1 MLIHR
6 STARNYSETTE
17 NRIHSDDVAAGFGF
31 AGGLVPGVAVF
42 GHMTYPLVASLG
54 EDWLCRYRANVR
66 LRLPAYD
73 GDELVIRHTTSGD
86 QHTVL
91 CHARRALSR
100 GARGACPSHEEVLI
114 AELHTDQREPSAGE
128 REGLAPRTKEP
139 TDVAPIAPG
148 AEAAERPEINWGNV
162 FVDEP
167 FPAWHWTPD
176 AIENA
181 EAAAQVEDDHALY
194 RSGVVHP
201 HAILSTANRTF
212 TRRYFLPAWLHVGSE
227 IRFHRLLRVGDTV
240 EVRTVPTAKWERKG
254 HEFVDL
260 RILYLVAGEVATEI
274 VHTSIFKIAD
284 RRDQA

>member
-1 MLIHR
+1 MLIHTT
-6 STARNYSETTE
+6 TARNYSETTE

-42 GHMTYPLVASLG
+42 GHMTYPLVAELG
-54 EDWLCRYRANVR
+54 EDWLCRYQANVR

-73 GDELVIRHTTSGD
+73 GDELVIRHAASGD

-91 CHARRALSR
+91 CHAREL
-100 GARGACPSHEEVLI
+100 LL
-114 AELHTDQREPSAGE
+114 AELHTDPREPSAGE
-128 REGLAPRTKEP
+128 REGLAPRTKGP
-139 TDVAPIAPG
+139 SDVAPIPPG
-148 AEAAERPEINWGNV
+148 AEVTERPEIHWGNV

-201 HAILSTANRTF
+201 HAILSTANRAF

-274 VHTSIFKIAD
+274 VHTSIFRIAD
-284 RRDQA
+284 RREQS

>member
-1 MLIHR
+1 MSIHT

-42 GHMTYPLVASLG
+42 GHMTYPLVESLG
-54 EDWLCRYRANVR
+54 EDWLCRYQANVR

-91 CHARRALSR
+91 CHAREL
-100 GARGACPSHEEVLI
+100 LL
-114 AELHTDQREPSAGE
+114 AELHTGPCEPS
-128 REGLAPRTKEP
+128 
-139 TDVAPIAPG
+139 DVAPIAPG
-148 AEAAERPEINWGNV
+148 AEAPERPEIHWENV

-181 EAAAQVEDDHALY
+181 EAAAQVEDDLALY
-194 RSGVVHP
+194 RSGIVHP

-227 IRFHRLLRVGDTV
+227 IRFHRLLRVGDNV

-284 RRDQA
+284 RREQA

>member
-1 MLIHR
+1 VFVHT

-31 AGGLVPGVAVF
+31 AGALVPGVAVF
-42 GHMTYPLVASLG
+42 GHMTYPLVATLG
-54 EDWLCRYRANVR
+54 EDWLCRYQANVR

-91 CHARRALSR
+91 CHAR
-100 GARGACPSHEEVLI
+100 GVLL
-114 AELHTDQREPSAGE
+114 AELHTTRMEEEPSQP
-128 REGLAPRTKEP
+128 APVT
-139 TDVAPIAPG
+139 AG
-148 AEAAERPEINWGNV
+148 AEVTERPEIHWDNV

-167 FPAWHWTPD
+167 FPAWHWTPE

-181 EAAAQVEDDHALY
+181 EAAAQVEDDQPLY

-201 HAILSTANRTF
+201 HAILSIANRAF

-284 RRDQA
+284 RRGP

>member
-1 MLIHR
+1 MFIHT

-31 AGGLVPGVAVF
+31 AGALVPGVAVF

-54 EDWLCRYRANVR
+54 EEWLSRYRANVR

-91 CHARRALSR
+91 CHARD
-100 GARGACPSHEEVLI
+100 VLL
-114 AELHTDQREPSAGE
+114 AELHTSPREPAD
-128 REGLAPRTKEP
+128 L
-139 TDVAPIAPG
+139 VPIAPG
-148 AEAAERPEINWGNV
+148 TEVAERPEIHWQNV

-181 EAAAQVEDDHALY
+181 ESAAQVDDDHACY
-194 RSGVVHP
+194 RSGVVNP
-201 HAILSTANRTF
+201 HAILGTANRTF

-254 HEFVDL
+254 HQFVDL
-260 RILYLVAGEVATEI
+260 RIVYLVAGEVATEI

-284 RRDQA
+284 RRDQQP

>member
-1 MLIHR
+1 MPIHT

-42 GHMTYPLVASLG
+42 GHMTYPLVAMLG
-54 EDWLCRYRANVR
+54 EDWLCRYQANVR

-73 GDELVIRHTTSGD
+73 GDELVIRHTRSGD

-91 CHARRALSR
+91 CQARRALSR
-100 GARGACPSHEEVLI
+100 GARGASPSHEEALI
-114 AELHTDQREPSAGE
+114 AELHTGPRE
-128 REGLAPRTKEP
+128 L
-139 TDVAPIAPG
+139 TDVGPIAPG
-148 AEAAERPEINWGNV
+148 AEVADRPEIHWDNV
-162 FVDEP
+162 CVDQP

-240 EVRTVPTAKWERKG
+240 EVRTMPTAKWERKG

-260 RILYLVAGEVATEI
+260 RILYLVAGAVATEI

-284 RRDQA
+284 RR

>member
-1 MLIHR
+1 MLVHT

-31 AGGLVPGVAVF
+31 AGALVPGVAVF

-91 CHARRALSR
+91 CHARD
-100 GARGACPSHEEVLI
+100 VLL
-114 AELHTDQREPSAGE
+114 AELHTS
-128 REGLAPRTKEP
+128 PRQP
-139 TDVAPIAPG
+139 ADVAPIPAG
-148 AEAAERPEINWGNV
+148 AEVSERPEIGWQNV

-167 FPAWHWTPD
+167 FPTWHWTPD

-181 EAAAQVEDDHALY
+181 ESAAQVDDDHACY

-201 HAILSTANRTF
+201 HAILGTANRTF

-260 RILYLVAGEVATEI
+260 RIVYLVDGEVATEI
-274 VHTSIFKIAD
+274 VHTSIFKIAE
-284 RRDQA
+284 RRAQA